1 MRKQAFPLLET
12 VMALDDALGPVGRDL
27 RLSGKLRRLDWLV
40 IAFVTIIS
48 MIGFALLYSV
58 AGGSFEPWA
67 GRQIVRFCAGLL
79 LLIVVALIH
88 VRTWY
93 RLSYPIYGAT
103 LLLLVATEFAGR
115 MGKGAERWIEI
126 GPLQLQPSEL
136 MKIALILALSRFL
149 HGVLLDDVSRPSRL
163 VPALLLILVPAGL
176 VLVQP
181 NLGTATILIVGGC
194 GLIFLAG
201 LSWKI
206 IVPVIVLGL
215 AVIPL
220 GWEFALKDYQK
231 QRVQTFLDPDSD
243 PLGAGYNITQSKIAL
258 GSGGLFGKGFGQGTQ
273 SRLNFLPEKQTD
285 FIFTVLGEEFGLVGL
300 LVLMSLYLA
309 LLAQGVRIG
318 LKARSQFG
326 RLVAMGVCLNF
337 LLYILINTSMSMGL
351 IPVVGI
357 PLPLVSYGGTALL
370 TVLIGFGLML
380 SVQVHRNAEIPRG
393 A

>member
-1 MRKQAFPLLET
+1 MPLNDSFASAARE
-12 VMALDDALGPVGRDL
+12 L
-27 RLSGKLRRLDWLV
+27 RFAGKLRVLNWAVVVL
-40 IAFVTIIS
+40 VTIICC
-48 MIGFALLYSV
+48 IGFALLYSV
-58 AGGSFEPWA
+58 AGGNLEPWA
-67 GRQIVRFCAGLL
+67 GRQIVRFGVGILL
-79 LLIVVALIH
+79 LLVVATVHI
-88 VRTWY
+88 RTWY
-93 RLSYPIYGAT
+93 QLAYPIYGAT
-103 LLLLVATEFAGR
+103 LLLLIATEFLGR
-115 MGKGAERWIEI
+115 MGKGAERWIDI

-149 HGVLLDDVSRPSRL
+149 HGVLLDDVSRPTRL
-163 VPALLLILVPAGL
+163 LPALLLILAPAGL
-176 VLVQP
+176 VLMQP
-181 NLGTATILIVGGC
+181 NLGTATILIAGGC

-206 IVPVIVLGL
+206 IVPVIAIGL
-215 AVIPL
+215 AVIPI

-258 GSGGLFGKGFGQGTQ
+258 GSGGVFGKGFGQGTQ

-285 FIFTVLGEEFGLVGL
+285 FIFTVLGEEFGLFGL
-300 LVLMSLYLA
+300 LILMGLYLA
-309 LLAQGVRIG
+309 LLMQGVSI
-318 LKARSQFG
+318 AMDTRSQFG

-357 PLPLVSYGGTALL
+357 PLPLVSYGGTALM

-380 SVQVHRNAEIPRG
+380 SVQIHRGVDIPRNA
-393 A
+393 

>member
-1 MRKQAFPLLET
+1 MFNDAF
-12 VMALDDALGPVGRDL
+12 ASAGREL
-27 RLSGKLRRLDWLV
+27 RFAGKLRALNWTIISL
-40 IAFVTIIS
+40 VTIIS
-48 MIGFALLYSV
+48 CIGFALMYSV

-67 GRQIVRFCAGLL
+67 GRQIVRFGIGMVILL
-79 LLIVVALIH
+79 LVAVVHL
-88 VRTWY
+88 RTWY
-93 RLSYPIYGAT
+93 QLAYPIYGGS
-103 LLLLVATEFAGR
+103 LLLLVAVEIMGR
-115 MGKGAERWIEI
+115 MGKGAERWIDI

-136 MKIALILALSRFL
+136 MKLALILALSRFL
-149 HGVLLDDVSRPSRL
+149 HGVLLDDVSKPSRL
-163 VPALLLILVPAGL
+163 FPALALIGLPAGL
-176 VLVQP
+176 VLMQP

-206 IVPVIVLGL
+206 IVPVIAIGV
-215 AVIPL
+215 AIVPL

-231 QRVQTFLDPDSD
+231 QRVYTFLDPDSD

-258 GSGGLFGKGFGQGTQ
+258 GSGGVFGKGFGQGTQ

-285 FIFTVLGEEFGLVGL
+285 FIFTVLGEEFGLFGL
-300 LVLMSLYLA
+300 VILMGLYL
-309 LLAQGVRIG
+309 LLLMQGVNI
-318 LKARSQFG
+318 AMDTRSQFG

-357 PLPLVSYGGTALL
+357 PLPLVSYGGTALM
-370 TVLIGFGLML
+370 TVLLGFGLLL
-380 SVQVHRNAEIPRG
+380 SVQLHRSIDIPRT

>member
-1 MRKQAFPLLET
+1 MPLNDGFSSAARE
-12 VMALDDALGPVGRDL
+12 L
-27 RLSGKLRRLDWLV
+27 RFAGKLRALNWSVVVL
-40 IAFVTIIS
+40 VTIICC
-48 MIGFALLYSV
+48 IGFALLYSV
-58 AGGSFEPWA
+58 AGGSLEPWA
-67 GRQIVRFCAGLL
+67 GRQIVRFGMGMALL
-79 LLIVVALIH
+79 LVMAVVHI
-88 VRTWY
+88 RTWY
-93 RLSYPIYGAT
+93 QLAYPIYGVT
-103 LLLLVATEFAGR
+103 LLLLVATEFLGR
-115 MGKGAERWIEI
+115 MGKGAERWIDI

-136 MKIALILALSRFL
+136 MKLALILALSRFL
-149 HGVLLDDVSRPSRL
+149 HGVLLDDVSRPTRL
-163 VPALLLILVPAGL
+163 FPALLLILLPAGL
-176 VLVQP
+176 VLMQP

-206 IVPVIVLGL
+206 IVPVIAIGL
-215 AVIPL
+215 AVIPI

-258 GSGGLFGKGFGQGTQ
+258 GSGGVFGKGFGQGTQ

-285 FIFTVLGEEFGLVGL
+285 FIFTVLGEEFGLFGL
-300 LVLMSLYLA
+300 LILMGLYLA
-309 LLAQGVRIG
+309 LLMQGVSI
-318 LKARSQFG
+318 AMDTRSQFG

-357 PLPLVSYGGTALL
+357 PLPLVSYGGTALM

-380 SVQVHRNAEIPRG
+380 SVQIHRGVDIPRNA
-393 A
+393 

>member
-1 MRKQAFPLLET
+1 MPLDGGI
-12 VMALDDALGPVGRDL
+12 AGAARDL
-27 RLSGKLRRLDWLV
+27 RLAGKLRSLNWTVVILV
-40 IAFVTIIS
+40 AIIS
-48 MIGFALLYSV
+48 SIGFALLFSV
-58 AGGSFEPWA
+58 AGGDLEPWA
-67 GRQIVRFCAGLL
+67 GRQMGRFGLGFAIML
-79 LLIVVALIH
+79 LVALVHI
-88 VRTWY
+88 RTLY
-93 RLSYPIYGAT
+93 QLAYPAYGLS
-103 LLLLVATEFAGR
+103 LLLLVATEFIGR

-136 MKIALILALSRFL
+136 MKLAMILALSRFL
-149 HGVLLDDVSRPSRL
+149 HGVAVDDVSRPSRL
-163 VPALLLILVPAGL
+163 LPALLLILVPAGL
-176 VLVQP
+176 VLMQP
-181 NLGTATILIVGGC
+181 NLGTATILILGGC
-194 GLIFLAG
+194 GLVFLAG

-206 IVPVIVLGL
+206 IVPVIAIGL

-300 LVLMSLYLA
+300 LILMGLYLA
-309 LLAQGVRIG
+309 LLMQGVTIAMQ
-318 LKARSQFG
+318 ARSQFG

-357 PLPLVSYGGTALL
+357 PLPLVSYGGTALM
-370 TVLIGFGLML
+370 TVLLGFGLLL
-380 SVQVHRNAEIPRG
+380 SVQVHRNVEIPRG

>member
-1 MRKQAFPLLET
+1 MPLNDSFASAARE
-12 VMALDDALGPVGRDL
+12 L
-27 RLSGKLRRLDWLV
+27 RFAGKLRALNWSVVVL
-40 IAFVTIIS
+40 VTIICC
-48 MIGFALLYSV
+48 IGFALLYSV
-58 AGGSFEPWA
+58 AGGSLEPWA
-67 GRQIVRFCAGLL
+67 GRQIVRFGVGILL
-79 LLIVVALIH
+79 LLVVATVHI
-88 VRTWY
+88 RTWY
-93 RLSYPIYGAT
+93 QLAYPIYGAT
-103 LLLLVATEFAGR
+103 LLLLIATEFLGR
-115 MGKGAERWIEI
+115 MGKGAERWIDI

-136 MKIALILALSRFL
+136 MKLALILALSRFL
-149 HGVLLDDVSRPSRL
+149 HGVLLDDVSRPTRL
-163 VPALLLILVPAGL
+163 LPALLLILIPAGL
-176 VLVQP
+176 VLMQP
-181 NLGTATILIVGGC
+181 NLGTATILIAGGC

-206 IVPVIVLGL
+206 IVPVMAIGL
-215 AVIPL
+215 AVIPI

-258 GSGGLFGKGFGQGTQ
+258 GSGGVFGKGFGQGTQ

-285 FIFTVLGEEFGLVGL
+285 FIFTVLGEEFGLFGL
-300 LVLMSLYLA
+300 LILMGLYLA
-309 LLAQGVRIG
+309 LLMQGVSI
-318 LKARSQFG
+318 AMDTRSQFG

-357 PLPLVSYGGTALL
+357 PLPLVSYGGTALM

-380 SVQVHRNAEIPRG
+380 SVQIHRGVEIPRN

>member
-1 MRKQAFPLLET
+1 MPLNAA
-12 VMALDDALGPVGRDL
+12 MASAGREL
-27 RLSGKLRRLDWLV
+27 RFAGKLRALNWTIVAL
-40 IAFVTIIS
+40 VTIIS
-48 MIGFALLYSV
+48 CIGFALMYSV

-67 GRQIVRFCAGLL
+67 GRQIVRFGIGMAVLL
-79 LLIVVALIH
+79 LVAVVHL
-88 VRTWY
+88 RTWY
-93 RLSYPIYGAT
+93 QLAYPIYGAS
-103 LLLLVATEFAGR
+103 LMLLVAVEIMGR
-115 MGKGAERWIEI
+115 MGKGAERWIDI

-136 MKIALILALSRFL
+136 MKLALILALSRFL
-149 HGVLLDDVSRPSRL
+149 HGVLLDDVSKPTRL
-163 VPALLLILVPAGL
+163 FPALALIMLPAGL
-176 VLVQP
+176 VLMQP

-206 IVPVIVLGL
+206 IVPVIAL
-215 AVIPL
+215 AVAIVPI

-231 QRVQTFLDPDSD
+231 QRVYTFLDPESD

-258 GSGGLFGKGFGQGTQ
+258 GSGGVFGKGFGQGTQ

-285 FIFTVLGEEFGLVGL
+285 FIFTVLGEEFGLLGL
-300 LVLMSLYLA
+300 TVLMGLYL
-309 LLAQGVRIG
+309 LLLMQGVNI
-318 LKARSQFG
+318 AMDTRSQFG

-357 PLPLVSYGGTALL
+357 PLPLVSYGGTALM
-370 TVLIGFGLML
+370 TVLLGFGLLL
-380 SVQVHRNAEIPRG
+380 SVQLHRSIDIPRT

>member
-1 MRKQAFPLLET
+1 MPLNDSFASATRE
-12 VMALDDALGPVGRDL
+12 L
-27 RLSGKLRRLDWLV
+27 RFAGKLRALNWSVVVL
-40 IAFVTIIS
+40 VTIVCC
-48 MIGFALLYSV
+48 IGFALLYSV
-58 AGGSFEPWA
+58 AGGSLEPWA
-67 GRQIVRFCAGLL
+67 GRQIVRFGIGIVLL
-79 LLIVVALIH
+79 LAVAVVHI
-88 VRTWY
+88 RTWY
-93 RLSYPIYGAT
+93 QLAYPIYGVT
-103 LLLLVATEFAGR
+103 LLLLVATEFLGR
-115 MGKGAERWIEI
+115 MGKGAERWIDI

-136 MKIALILALSRFL
+136 MKLALILALSRFL

-163 VPALLLILVPAGL
+163 FPALLLILVPAGL
-176 VLVQP
+176 VLMQP

-206 IVPVIVLGL
+206 IVPVIAIGL
-215 AVIPL
+215 AIIPL

-231 QRVQTFLDPDSD
+231 ERVQTFLDPDSD

-258 GSGGLFGKGFGQGTQ
+258 GSGGVFGKGLGQGTQ

-285 FIFTVLGEEFGLVGL
+285 FIFTVLGEEFGLFGL
-300 LVLMSLYLA
+300 MILMGLYLA
-309 LLAQGVRIG
+309 LLMQGVSI
-318 LKARSQFG
+318 AMETRSQFG

-357 PLPLVSYGGTALL
+357 PLPLVSYGGTALM

-380 SVQVHRNAEIPRG
+380 SVQVHRGVDIPRN

>member
-1 MRKQAFPLLET
+1 MPLNDGFSSAARE
-12 VMALDDALGPVGRDL
+12 L
-27 RLSGKLRRLDWLV
+27 RFAGKLRALNWSVVVL
-40 IAFVTIIS
+40 VTIICC
-48 MIGFALLYSV
+48 IGFALLYSV
-58 AGGSFEPWA
+58 AGGSLEPWA
-67 GRQIVRFCAGLL
+67 GRQIVRFGIGMALL
-79 LLIVVALIH
+79 LVVAVVHI
-88 VRTWY
+88 RTWY
-93 RLSYPIYGAT
+93 QLAYPIYGVT
-103 LLLLVATEFAGR
+103 LLLLVATEFLGR
-115 MGKGAERWIEI
+115 MGKGAERWIDI

-136 MKIALILALSRFL
+136 MKLALILALSRFL
-149 HGVLLDDVSRPSRL
+149 HGVLLDDVSRPTRL
-163 VPALLLILVPAGL
+163 FPALLLILLPAGL
-176 VLVQP
+176 VLMQP

-206 IVPVIVLGL
+206 IVPVIAIGL
-215 AVIPL
+215 AVIPI

-258 GSGGLFGKGFGQGTQ
+258 GSGGVFGKGFGQGTQ

-285 FIFTVLGEEFGLVGL
+285 FIFTVLGEEFGLFGL
-300 LVLMSLYLA
+300 LILMGLYLA
-309 LLAQGVRIG
+309 LLMQGVSI
-318 LKARSQFG
+318 AMDTRSQFG

-357 PLPLVSYGGTALL
+357 PLPLVSYGGTALM

-380 SVQVHRNAEIPRG
+380 SVQIHRGVDIPRNA
-393 A
+393 

>member
-1 MRKQAFPLLET
+1 
-12 VMALDDALGPVGRDL
+12 MALEGTIASAAREL
-27 RLSGKLRRLDWLV
+27 RLAGKLRTLNWSVVMLVTV
-40 IAFVTIIS
+40 IAS
-48 MIGFALLYSV
+48 IGFALLYSV
-58 AGGSFEPWA
+58 AGGDFEPWA
-67 GRQIVRFCAGLL
+67 GRQITRFGAGLFL
-79 LLIVVALIH
+79 LLVVALIH

-93 RLSYPIYGAT
+93 RLAYPLYGGT

-115 MGKGAERWIEI
+115 MGKGAERWIDI

-136 MKIALILALSRFL
+136 MKLALILALSRFL

-163 VPALLLILVPAGL
+163 LPALLLILVPAGL
-176 VLVQP
+176 VLMQP
-181 NLGTATILIVGGC
+181 NLGTATILIAGGC

-206 IVPVIVLGL
+206 IVPVIAIGL
-215 AVIPL
+215 AVIPV

-258 GSGGLFGKGFGQGTQ
+258 GSGGIFGKGFGQGTQ

-309 LLAQGVRIG
+309 LLAQGMRIG
-318 LKARSQFG
+318 LQARSQFG

-357 PLPLVSYGGTALL
+357 PLPLVSYGGTAMM
-370 TVLIGFGLML
+370 TVLVGFGLLL
-380 SVQVHRNAEIPRG
+380 SVQVHRHVEIPRG

>member
-1 MRKQAFPLLET
+1 MPLN
-12 VMALDDALGPVGRDL
+12 VAMASGGREL
-27 RLSGKLRRLDWLV
+27 RFAGKLRALNWTIVAL
-40 IAFVTIIS
+40 VTIIS
-48 MIGFALLYSV
+48 CIGFALMYSV

-67 GRQIVRFCAGLL
+67 GRQMVRFGIGMVVLL
-79 LLIVVALIH
+79 LVAVVHL
-88 VRTWY
+88 RTWY
-93 RLSYPIYGAT
+93 QLAYPIYGAS
-103 LLLLVATEFAGR
+103 LMLLVAVEIMGR
-115 MGKGAERWIEI
+115 MGKGAERWIDI

-136 MKIALILALSRFL
+136 MKLALILALSRFL
-149 HGVLLDDVSRPSRL
+149 HGVLLDDVSKPTRL
-163 VPALLLILVPAGL
+163 FPALALIMLPAGL
-176 VLVQP
+176 VLMQP

-206 IVPVIVLGL
+206 IVPVIAL
-215 AVIPL
+215 AVAIVPI

-231 QRVQTFLDPDSD
+231 QRVYTFLDPESD

-258 GSGGLFGKGFGQGTQ
+258 GSGGVFGKGFGQGTQ

-300 LVLMSLYLA
+300 TVLMGLYL
-309 LLAQGVRIG
+309 LLLLQGVNI
-318 LKARSQFG
+318 AMDTRSQFG
-326 RLVAMGVCLNF
+326 RLVAMGVCVNF

-357 PLPLVSYGGTALL
+357 PLPLVSYGGTALM
-370 TVLIGFGLML
+370 TVLLGFGLLL
-380 SVQVHRNAEIPRG
+380 SVQLHRSIDIPRT

>member
-1 MRKQAFPLLET
+1 MPLNDGFSSAARE
-12 VMALDDALGPVGRDL
+12 L
-27 RLSGKLRRLDWLV
+27 RFAGKLRALNWSVVVL
-40 IAFVTIIS
+40 VTIICC
-48 MIGFALLYSV
+48 IGFALLYSV
-58 AGGSFEPWA
+58 AGGSLEPWA
-67 GRQIVRFCAGLL
+67 GRQIVRFGMGMALL
-79 LLIVVALIH
+79 LVVAVVHI
-88 VRTWY
+88 RTWY
-93 RLSYPIYGAT
+93 QLAYPIYGVT
-103 LLLLVATEFAGR
+103 LLLLVATEFLGR
-115 MGKGAERWIEI
+115 MGKGAERWIDI

-136 MKIALILALSRFL
+136 MKLALILALSRFL
-149 HGVLLDDVSRPSRL
+149 HGVLLDDVSRPTRL
-163 VPALLLILVPAGL
+163 FPALLLILLPAGL
-176 VLVQP
+176 VLMQP

-206 IVPVIVLGL
+206 IVPVIAIGL
-215 AVIPL
+215 AVIPI

-258 GSGGLFGKGFGQGTQ
+258 GSGGVFGKGFGQGTQ

-285 FIFTVLGEEFGLVGL
+285 FIFTVLGEEFGLFGL
-300 LVLMSLYLA
+300 LILMGLYLA
-309 LLAQGVRIG
+309 LLMQGVSI
-318 LKARSQFG
+318 AMDTRSQFG

-357 PLPLVSYGGTALL
+357 PLPLVSYGGTALM

-380 SVQVHRNAEIPRG
+380 SVQIHRGVDIPRNA
-393 A
+393 

>member
-1 MRKQAFPLLET
+1 MPLNDSFASATRE
-12 VMALDDALGPVGRDL
+12 L
-27 RLSGKLRRLDWLV
+27 RFAGKLRALNWSVVVL
-40 IAFVTIIS
+40 VTIICC
-48 MIGFALLYSV
+48 IGFALLYSV
-58 AGGSFEPWA
+58 AGGSLEPWA
-67 GRQIVRFCAGLL
+67 GRQIVRFGIGIVLL
-79 LLIVVALIH
+79 LAVAVVHI
-88 VRTWY
+88 RTWY
-93 RLSYPIYGAT
+93 QLAYPIYGVT
-103 LLLLVATEFAGR
+103 LLLLVATEFLGR
-115 MGKGAERWIEI
+115 MGKGAERWIDI

-136 MKIALILALSRFL
+136 MKLALILALSRFL

-163 VPALLLILVPAGL
+163 FPALLLILVPAGL
-176 VLVQP
+176 VLMQP

-206 IVPVIVLGL
+206 IVPVIAIGL
-215 AVIPL
+215 AIIPL

-231 QRVQTFLDPDSD
+231 ERVQTFLDPDSD

-258 GSGGLFGKGFGQGTQ
+258 GSGGVFGKGFGQGTQ

-285 FIFTVLGEEFGLVGL
+285 FIFTVLGEEFGLFGL
-300 LVLMSLYLA
+300 MILMGLYLA
-309 LLAQGVRIG
+309 LLMQGVSI
-318 LKARSQFG
+318 AMETRSQFG

-357 PLPLVSYGGTALL
+357 PLPLVSYGGTALM

-380 SVQVHRNAEIPRG
+380 SVQVHRGVDIPRN

>member
-1 MRKQAFPLLET
+1 
-12 VMALDDALGPVGRDL
+12 MALEGTIASAARDL
-27 RLSGKLRRLDWLV
+27 RLGGKLRSLNWTVV
-40 IAFVTIIS
+40 ILITVIS
-48 MIGFALLYSV
+48 AIGFGLLYSV

-67 GRQIVRFCAGLL
+67 GRQIARFGVGIALL
-79 LLIVVALIH
+79 LAVALTH

-93 RLSYPIYGAT
+93 GLAYPIYGVT
-103 LLLLVATEFAGR
+103 LLLLVATELGGR

-136 MKIALILALSRFL
+136 MKLALILALSRFL

-176 VLVQP
+176 VLMQP
-181 NLGTATILIVGGC
+181 NLGTATILIAGGC

-206 IVPVIVLGL
+206 IVPVIALGL
-215 AVIPL
+215 AIIPV

-243 PLGAGYNITQSKIAL
+243 PLGAGYNITQSKIAI
-258 GSGGLFGKGFGQGTQ
+258 GSGGVFGKGFGQGTQ

-300 LVLMSLYLA
+300 MVLMSLYLA
-309 LLAQGVRIG
+309 LLSQGVRIA

-326 RLVAMGVCLNF
+326 RLVAMGVCVNF

-370 TVLIGFGLML
+370 TVLIGFGLLL
-380 SVQVHRNAEIPRG
+380 SVQVHRNVEIPRG

>member
-1 MRKQAFPLLET
+1 
-12 VMALDDALGPVGRDL
+12 MALDDTLSAAAREL
-27 RLSGKLRRLDWLV
+27 RLAGKLRQLNWTLVTLV
-40 IAFVTIIS
+40 IVIS
-48 MIGFALLYSV
+48 TIGFALLYSV

-67 GRQIVRFCAGLL
+67 GRQIARFGVGFVLL
-79 LLIVVALIH
+79 LMIALIH
-88 VRTWY
+88 VRVWY
-93 RLSYPIYGAT
+93 RLAYPIYGVS
-103 LLLLVATEFAGR
+103 LLLLLATEFAGR
-115 MGKGAERWIEI
+115 MGKGAERWIDI

-149 HGVLLDDVSRPSRL
+149 HGALLDDVSRPSRL
-163 VPALLLILVPAGL
+163 LPALLLIVVPAGL
-176 VLVQP
+176 VLIQP
-181 NLGTATILIVGGC
+181 NLGTATILVASGC

-206 IVPVIVLGL
+206 IVPVLAIGL

-220 GWEFALKDYQK
+220 GWEYALKDYQK
-231 QRVQTFLDPDSD
+231 QRVQTFLDPESD
-243 PLGAGYNITQSKIAL
+243 PLGAGYNITQSKIAI
-258 GSGGLFGKGFGQGTQ
+258 GSGGVFGKGFGQGTQ

-285 FIFTVLGEEFGLVGL
+285 FIFTVLGEEFGLFGL
-300 LVLMSLYLA
+300 LILMGLYLA
-309 LLAQGVRIG
+309 LLVQGVRIG

-370 TVLIGFGLML
+370 TVLIGFGLLL
-380 SVQVHRNAEIPRG
+380 SVQVHRHFEIPRG